1 MQLNWLIYV
10 NIQSRAVLLNHGL
23 KQQICRGSFGRLHIE
38 KEEALLDTKTRQ
50 ALFAGPI
57 VFEIMMHLTENDKV
71 YFWLCHSIV
80 RRWGELEVSV
90 CRLVMMGNIS
100 KKKTTQLSYTIIHVL
115 RYPCLGFKLHLLHL
129 HFLHFEGTIILLICY
144 RIHFQCLSMNFS
156 VMHTALLQL
165 SAYQWKPLRMTNTDN
180 AQVSKTT
187 VTPMTTLVSKDRSVY
202 TDFNVRMSILSN
214 KIHNSIQFNK

>member
-100 KKKTTQLSYTIIHVL
+100 KKTTQLSYTIIHVL
-115 RYPCLGFKLHLLHL
+115 RYRCLGFQLHLLHL
-129 HFLHFEGTIILLICY
+129 HFLHFEGTIIILICY
-144 RIHFQCLSMNFS
+144 RIYFQCLSMNFS
-156 VMHTALLQL
+156 VVHTALLQL
-165 SAYQWKPLRMTNTDN
+165 LDLWGWQIQTMLKCQKLPFLQWPLW
-180 AQVSKTT
+180 SPKTGQSPQT
-187 VTPMTTLVSKDRSVY
+187 SMLECQSWAIK
-202 TDFNVRMSILSN
+202 
-214 KIHNSIQFNK
+214 

>member
-23 KQQICRGSFGRLHIE
+23 KQQICRRSFGRLHIE

-100 KKKTTQLSYTIIHVL
+100 KKNNTIVLYHYPCPQVSMSWFQITSSTLTFLTFWGNYNSFNMLQNSFSVPLYEFLSYAYSTVTTVSISVETSEDDKYRQCSSVKNY
-115 RYPCLGFKLHLLHL
+115 RYTND
-129 HFLHFEGTIILLICY
+129 HFG
-144 RIHFQCLSMNFS
+144 
-156 VMHTALLQL
+156 LQ
-165 SAYQWKPLRMTNTDN
+165 R
-180 AQVSKTT
+180 QVS
-187 VTPMTTLVSKDRSVY
+187 PHRL
-202 TDFNVRMSILSN
+202 
-214 KIHNSIQFNK
+214 QC

>member
-1 MQLNWLIYV
+1 MGFIV
-10 NIQSRAVLLNHGL
+10 NFCQRPSTSVWL
-23 KQQICRGSFGRLHIE
+23 KQPASLPASPVLWNAAKLAHLCKHSVQGCLAQPWPQTQICRGSFGRLHIE

-100 KKKTTQLSYTIIHVL
+100 KKKQHNCPIPLSMSSGIHVL
-115 RYPCLGFKLHLLHL
+115 VSNYIFY
-129 HFLHFEGTIILLICY
+129 TYISYILREL
-144 RIHFQCLSMNFS
+144 
-156 VMHTALLQL
+156 
-165 SAYQWKPLRMTNTDN
+165 
-180 AQVSKTT
+180 
-187 VTPMTTLVSKDRSVY
+187 
-202 TDFNVRMSILSN
+202 
-214 KIHNSIQFNK
+214 